1 MNANLYR
8 NGSLIP
14 SREEKRAK
22 VKWKAA
28 WSNLQL
34 VKAVT
39 AQEKFFMFQVQQDIL
54 PVGSRMHRP
63 GAEKRCLAMLD
74 NNRVCLQH
82 NDRLHAM
89 LTCQRHPV
97 KDRSIISILSEFL
110 GRPVTDIE
118 VIHFSF
124 NHRNKNRLRVPVW
137 FAVKT
142 LYFLYLN
149 KCENNIQLMDEI
161 RKEIDWNL
169 KMKKGLGPQSEVLA
183 LKNALR

>member
-1 MNANLYR
+1 
-8 NGSLIP
+8 
-14 SREEKRAK
+14 
-22 VKWKAA
+22 
-28 WSNLQL
+28 
-34 VKAVT
+34 
-39 AQEKFFMFQVQQDIL
+39 
-54 PVGSRMHRP
+54 
-63 GAEKRCLAMLD
+63 MLD
-74 NNRVCLQH
+74 NNRDCLQH

-124 NHRNKNRLRVPVW
+124 NHRNKKRLRVAVW